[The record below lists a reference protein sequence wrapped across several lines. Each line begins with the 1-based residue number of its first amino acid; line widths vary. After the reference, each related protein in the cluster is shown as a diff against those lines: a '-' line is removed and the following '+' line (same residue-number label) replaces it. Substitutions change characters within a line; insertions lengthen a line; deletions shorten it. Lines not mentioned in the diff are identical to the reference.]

1 MRTTV
6 MMIAATLALAAP
18 AAAQDD
24 LAVAEA
30 QDGEERPSDG
40 AAAAQELFTQM
51 FSGMAEEMRAE
62 LPPVDPERLALGV
75 QLADK
80 VLPAGV
86 MQEMM
91 ASSMGM
97 GMAGKMLDGTMQQMP
112 LSVLAQVGGLSPD
125 EAAELGDTTIAQV
138 MDIIDPYYKQRMTR
152 MIDGVTTFVAS
163 MAGEMEP
170 VMREGLGRAYA
181 SRFTLEQL
189 AATRDF
195 FATPAGSAF
204 AADSYLIFA
213 DPEMMAATVEVM
225 PKMMSRLPEMMAA
238 LESDDALPPA
248 RTMADLSDA
257 ERARLADLLGVEE
270 DELSDPPTDGM
281 MQQDDGEAADLS
293 NGTGIDT

>member
-1 MRTTV
+1 
-6 MMIAATLALAAP
+6 
-18 AAAQDD
+18 
-24 LAVAEA
+24 
-30 QDGEERPSDG
+30 
-40 AAAAQELFTQM
+40 M

-62 LPPVDPERLALGV
+62 LQPIDPERLALGV

-80 VLPAGV
+80 VLPDGV

-91 ASSMGM
+91 ASSM
-97 GMAGKMLDGTMQQMP
+97 GMAGKMLDGTMQQVP

-281 MQQDDGEAADLS
+281 MQQDEGEAADLS